1 MLHSQN
7 SMRTRHNTLLLVAA
21 LFVTSNTCTRDQSP
35 RQTKEAAKVYFDS
48 HPSVP
53 RFKYWSA
60 RGSEVKLTWYGD
72 YSEEDIRAVANCLA
86 EEQRKQRWSRLL
98 LMFRREEV
106 LNELGS
112 GVWARGNEDEYKRLS
127 IESGVTQTVAPPK
140 R

>member
-1 MLHSQN
+1 M
-7 SMRTRHNTLLLVAA
+7 
-21 LFVTSNTCTRDQSP
+21 
-35 RQTKEAAKVYFDS
+35 
-48 HPSVP
+48 
-53 RFKYWSA
+53 
-60 RGSEVKLTWYGD
+60 TWYGD
-72 YSEEDIRAVANCLA
+72 YSEEAIRAVANCLA